1 MDFYD
6 IYFELGEDMKTIKRR
21 TYKEDSDVVFST
33 FPSFMNSE
41 YHSLRNIVTN
51 EEIFLLFKNNK
62 LVYVTQNI
70 SKIFDKEQAV
80 STLNLILDNL

>member
-1 MDFYD
+1 MKFYD
-6 IYFELGEDMKTIKRR
+6 IDFELGEDRKTIKRR

-51 EEIFLLFKNNK
+51 EEIFLLFENDK
-62 LVYVTQNI
+62 LVFVTNNI
-70 SKIFDKEQAV
+70 SKVFDKEQAIR
-80 STLNLILDNL
+80 TLNFILDNY

>member
-41 YHSLRNIVTN
+41 YRSLRNIVTN

>member
-1 MDFYD
+1 MKFYD
-6 IYFELGEDMKTIKRR
+6 IDFEFGEDVKTVKRR

-51 EEIFLLFKNNK
+51 QEIFLLFKNNK
-62 LVYVTQNI
+62 LVSVTQNF
-70 SKIFDKEQAV
+70 SKIFDKEQAI
-80 STLNLILDNL
+80 STLNFILDNY